1 MFSDHANDRDDDVC
15 HNMGRGARGS
25 RSGCWQVEP
34 APALF
39 HRLAPAAAHRAAQIP
54 QSCAGRN
61 TGRGG
66 SAAVNRSVD
75 GRPGGELEDF
85 TPTWSDHVTAPRRLV
100 GWEGSEFYPWV
111 VAVWSKL
118 SCWLQSWALSANQPQ
133 SHCPLPQGLDWLCP
147 IIVVPRDLLL
157 MGFAWDSSLVCD
169 EKITI
174 LKCQQPVAHLS
185 VWLHL

>member
-1 MFSDHANDRDDDVC
+1 MSSIYLRTVFSDHANDRDDDVC

-66 SAAVNRSVD
+66 SALVNRSVD
-75 GRPGGELEDF
+75 GRPGGEFKDF
-85 TPTWSDHVTAPRRLV
+85 TPTWSDVTAPRRLV

-111 VAVWSKL
+111 VAVWNKL
-118 SCWLQSWALSANQPQ
+118 SSWLQSWALSANQPQ

-147 IIVVPRDLLL
+147 IQ
-157 MGFAWDSSLVCD
+157 S
-169 EKITI
+169 
-174 LKCQQPVAHLS
+174 
-185 VWLHL
+185 

>member
-25 RSGCWQVEP
+25 KSGCWQVEP

-39 HRLAPAAAHRAAQIP
+39 HRLLAPAAHRAAQIP

-66 SAAVNRSVD
+66 SALVNRSVD

-85 TPTWSDHVTAPRRLV
+85 APTWSDVTAAPRRLV

-111 VAVWSKL
+111 TAAWSKL
-118 SCWLQSWALSANQPQ
+118 SSWLQSWALSANQPQ

-147 IIVVPRDLLL
+147 IIVVPLDGVCL
-157 MGFAWDSSLVCD
+157 GFKPCL
-169 EKITI
+169 
-174 LKCQQPVAHLS
+174 
-185 VWLHL
+185 

>member
-25 RSGCWQVEP
+25 KSGCWQVEP

-39 HRLAPAAAHRAAQIP
+39 HRLLAPAAHRAAQIP

-66 SAAVNRSVD
+66 SALVNRSVD

-85 TPTWSDHVTAPRRLV
+85 APTWSDVTAAPRRLV
-100 GWEGSEFYPWV
+100 GWEGSEFFRGWWQCG
-111 VAVWSKL
+111 A
-118 SCWLQSWALSANQPQ
+118 SCLAGCRVGPFQLTSPRATA
-133 SHCPLPQGLDWLCP
+133 HCPKGSTGCVRSRSPLDGVCL
-147 IIVVPRDLLL
+147 
-157 MGFAWDSSLVCD
+157 GFKPCL
-169 EKITI
+169 
-174 LKCQQPVAHLS
+174 
-185 VWLHL
+185 